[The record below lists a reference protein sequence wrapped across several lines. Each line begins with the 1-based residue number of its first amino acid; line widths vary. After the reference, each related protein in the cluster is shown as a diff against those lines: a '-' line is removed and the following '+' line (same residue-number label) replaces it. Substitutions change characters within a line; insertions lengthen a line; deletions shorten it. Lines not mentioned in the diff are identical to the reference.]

1 MDLLR
6 TAAQPATPLS
16 NQLNLPEQS
25 ELNIKKLHPSPRC
38 RQRRLNWYRH
48 ALATSRTVA
57 CRRSGL
63 GSLKEQ
69 EYVIKYKA
77 APQWIIDFFWLFS
90 AAFLMLLAYA
100 YTNFAE
106 YSVLFAAICPMF
118 LGMAVMMH
126 QNRITLRPEG
136 VRFPFHLMPSL
147 LFRRT
152 RKWTDIGAVMIVDKE
167 GPDYFEQ
174 SDYDS
179 KELVI
184 HFNSGGHVKLSMSAI
199 SLPDLEKFFRASKA
213 WGSTA
218 VFAPELIEMKRK
230 LFSGPSQT
238 KQISF
243 TAIWEEEMQQ
253 HFTTTNFVP
262 LDRGRV
268 LMNGRFKISAQ
279 LTAGGLSA
287 IYLAEKSDKRTVV
300 IKEAVVPPYAD
311 EQTKAKAKELFERE
325 ARFLVKLQHPRI
337 AKVFDHF
344 VENNRDYLVIEY
356 IPGQSLRQ
364 LVTRDGPATEDQV
377 LDWAIDIADILD
389 YLHTQD
395 PPIIHRDLSPDNLL
409 LKEDG
414 TLYMIDFG
422 AANEFVG
429 TATGT
434 LIGKQCYISPEQF
447 RGKAQPVSDIYGLG
461 GTLYYLLTGCEP
473 EALTVSHPQQQRSI
487 VSKEVDDLVAIC
499 TALDPADRPQTAK
512 QLHDML
518 VKTKDAPRGT
528 ILKVGN

>member
-1 MDLLR
+1 M
-6 TAAQPATPLS
+6 
-16 NQLNLPEQS
+16 
-25 ELNIKKLHPSPRC
+25 
-38 RQRRLNWYRH
+38 
-48 ALATSRTVA
+48 
-57 CRRSGL
+57 
-63 GSLKEQ
+63 KEQ

-77 APQWIIDFFWLFS
+77 APQWIIDFFWVFS
-90 AAFLMLLAYA
+90 AAFVFLLAYA
-100 YTNFAE
+100 YSNFAE
-106 YSVLFAAICPMF
+106 YSVVFAFLCPVF
-118 LGMAVMMH
+118 IGMAAMMH
-126 QNRITLRPEG
+126 QNRILLRPEG
-136 VRFPFHLMPSL
+136 VRFPFHLLPSL

-152 RKWTDIGAVMIVDKE
+152 RKWTDIGAVMVVDKE
-167 GPDYFEQ
+167 GPDYFET

-184 HFNSGGHVKLSMSAI
+184 HFNSGGHVKLQMSAI
-199 SLPDLEKFFRASKA
+199 SLPDLEKFFQASKS

-238 KQISF
+238 KQLSF
-243 TAIWEEEMQQ
+243 TTIWEEEMQQ

-268 LMNGRFKISAQ
+268 LMNGRFKVVSQ

-300 IKEAVVPPYAD
+300 IKEFVVPPYAD
-311 EQTKAKAKELFERE
+311 EQTKAKAKELFDRE
-325 ARFLVKLQHPRI
+325 ARLLVKLNHPRI

-344 VENNRDYLVIEY
+344 VENGRDYMVIEY

-364 LVTRDGPATEDQV
+364 LVTRDGPQPEDRV
-377 LDWAIDIADILD
+377 LDWAIEIADILD
-389 YLHTQD
+389 YLHGQD
-395 PPIIHRDLSPDNLL
+395 PPIIHRDISPDNLL
-409 LKEDG
+409 LREDE

-447 RGKAQPVSDIYGLG
+447 RGKAQPASDIYGLG
-461 GTLYYLLTGCEP
+461 GTLQFLLTGCEP
-473 EALTVSHPQQQRSI
+473 EALTVSHPSEQRPI
-487 VSKEVDDLVAIC
+487 VSKEMNELVAHL
-499 TALDPADRPQTAK
+499 TALEVEKRPENAIELK
-512 QLHDML
+512 EALL
-518 VKTKDAPRGT
+518 KVKAAPRGVV
-528 ILKVGN
+528 LKMPGSKR

>member
-1 MDLLR
+1 M
-6 TAAQPATPLS
+6 
-16 NQLNLPEQS
+16 
-25 ELNIKKLHPSPRC
+25 
-38 RQRRLNWYRH
+38 
-48 ALATSRTVA
+48 
-57 CRRSGL
+57 
-63 GSLKEQ
+63 KEQ

-90 AAFLMLLAYA
+90 AAFVFLLAYA

-106 YSVLFAAICPMF
+106 YSIVFAFICPVF
-118 LGMAVMMH
+118 IGMAVMMH
-126 QNRITLRPEG
+126 QNRIILRPNYIS
-136 VRFPFHLMPSL
+136 FPFHLIPSL
-147 LFRRT
+147 LFRRH
-152 RKWTDIGAVMIVDKE
+152 RKWTDIGAVMMVDRE
-167 GPDYFEQ
+167 GPDYFES

-184 HFNSGGHVKLSMSAI
+184 HFNSGGSVKLNMSAI
-199 SLPDLEKFFRASKA
+199 SIPDLEKFFIASKS

-243 TAIWEEEMQQ
+243 TTIWEDELQQ

-268 LMNGRFKISAQ
+268 LMGGRFKIVSQ

-300 IKEAVVPPYAD
+300 IKEAVVPAYAN
-311 EQTKAKAKELFERE
+311 EATTAKAKELFDRE
-325 ARFLVKLQHPRI
+325 ARLLIKLSHPRI

-344 VENNRDYLVIEY
+344 VENSRDYIVLEY

-364 LVTRDGPATEDQV
+364 LVSRDGPQTEDQV
-377 LDWAIDIADILD
+377 IIWGLEIAEILK
-389 YLHTQD
+389 YLHSQD
-395 PPIIHRDLSPDNLL
+395 PPIIHRDVSPDNLL
-409 LKEDG
+409 LREDG
-414 TLYMIDFG
+414 VLHMIDFG

-434 LIGKQCYISPEQF
+434 LIGKQCYIPPEQF
-447 RGKAQPVSDIYGLG
+447 RGKAQPISDFYALG
-461 GTLYYLLTGCEP
+461 GTLHYLMTGCEP
-473 EALTVSHPQQQRSI
+473 EALTVSHPKEQRGILSDA
-487 VSKEVDDLVAIC
+487 VDSMVAKL
-499 TALDPADRPQTAK
+499 TALEAANRPQTAEELH
-512 QLHDML
+512 QLLMT
-518 VKTKDAPRGT
+518 TKNSPRGT
-528 ILKVGN
+528 MLKMPGGKS